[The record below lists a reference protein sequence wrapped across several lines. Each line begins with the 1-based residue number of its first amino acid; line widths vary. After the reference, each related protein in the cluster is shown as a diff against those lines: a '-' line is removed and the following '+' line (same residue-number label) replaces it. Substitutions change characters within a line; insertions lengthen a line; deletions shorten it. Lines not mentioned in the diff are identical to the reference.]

1 MGTNLGDSY
10 SCVGVM
16 RDDKVEI
23 IPNDLGQKITPS
35 FISFREH
42 PTRKWRLETLIGQ
55 AAKDEV
61 KILILLTTESLIFLF
76 SPSTMIMTLPMS
88 LA

>member
-1 MGTNLGDSY
+1 MGIDLGDSY
-10 SCVGVM
+10 SCVGVV

-23 IPNDLGQKITPS
+23 IPNDLGQRITPS

-61 KILILLTTESLIFLF
+61 KILGKC
-76 SPSTMIMTLPMS
+76 
-88 LA
+88 

>member
-1 MGTNLGDSY
+1 MEKAEAVGIDLGYSY
-10 SCVGVM
+10 SCVGVV

-42 PTRKWRLETLIGQ
+42 PTRKYRLETLIGQ
-55 AAKDEV
+55 AAKEEV
-61 KILILLTTESLIFLF
+61 KIFGKC
-76 SPSTMIMTLPMS
+76 
-88 LA
+88 

>member
-1 MGTNLGDSY
+1 MARKQAVGIDLGDSY
-10 SCVGVM
+10 SCVGVV

-55 AAKDEV
+55 AAKEEV
-61 KILILLTTESLIFLF
+61 KIFEKCYQLNL
-76 SPSTMIMTLPMS
+76 
-88 LA
+88 

>member
-1 MGTNLGDSY
+1 MEKAEAVGIDLGYSY
-10 SCVGVM
+10 SCVGVV

-42 PTRKWRLETLIGQ
+42 PTRKYRLETLIGQ

-61 KILILLTTESLIFLF
+61 KIFGKCYQLNLYYFI
-76 SPSTMIMTLPMS
+76 
-88 LA
+88 AVHQQ

>member
-1 MGTNLGDSY
+1 MGIDLGDSY
-10 SCVGVM
+10 SCVGVV

-42 PTRKWRLETLIGQ
+42 PTRKWHLETLIGQ

-61 KILILLTTESLIFLF
+61 KILRLLTTESLSFLF
-76 SPSTMIMTLPMS
+76 SSSTMIGTLPMFVT
-88 LA
+88 

>member
-1 MGTNLGDSY
+1 MGIDLGYSY
-10 SCVGVM
+10 FCVGVV

-23 IPNDLGQKITPS
+23 IPNDLGQRITPS

-61 KILILLTTESLIFLF
+61 KILGKC
-76 SPSTMIMTLPMS
+76 
-88 LA
+88 

>member
-1 MGTNLGDSY
+1 MGIDLGYSY
-10 SCVGVM
+10 FCVGVV

-23 IPNDLGQKITPS
+23 IPNDLGQRITPS

-61 KILILLTTESLIFLF
+61 KILRLLTTESLLFLF
-76 SPSTMIMTLPMS
+76 SPSTMIGTLPMS

>member
-1 MGTNLGDSY
+1 MGIDLGYSY
-10 SCVGVM
+10 SCVGVV

-23 IPNDLGQKITPS
+23 IPNDLGQRITPS

-42 PTRKWRLETLIGQ
+42 PTRKYRIETLIGQ

-61 KILILLTTESLIFLF
+61 KILRLLTTESLLFLC
-76 SPSTMIMTLPMS
+76 SSSNMIGTVPMFVT
-88 LA
+88 

>member
-1 MGTNLGDSY
+1 MEKAEVVGIDLGYSY
-10 SCVGVM
+10 SCVGVV

-23 IPNDLGQKITPS
+23 IPNDLGQRITPS

-42 PTRKWRLETLIGQ
+42 PTRKYRLETLIGQ

-61 KILILLTTESLIFLF
+61 KIFGKC
-76 SPSTMIMTLPMS
+76 
-88 LA
+88 

>member
-1 MGTNLGDSY
+1 MEKAEAVGIDLGYSY
-10 SCVGVM
+10 SCVGVV
-16 RDDKVEI
+16 RDGTVEI

-42 PTRKWRLETLIGQ
+42 PTRKYRLETLIGQ

-61 KILILLTTESLIFLF
+61 KIFGKC
-76 SPSTMIMTLPMS
+76 
-88 LA
+88 

>member
-1 MGTNLGDSY
+1 MGIDLGDSY
-10 SCVGVM
+10 SCVGVV

-61 KILILLTTESLIFLF
+61 KCYLENVNNGILIISL
-76 SPSTMIMTLPMS
+76 
-88 LA
+88 

>member
-1 MGTNLGDSY
+1 MEKAEVVGIDLGYSY
-10 SCVGVM
+10 SCVGVV
-16 RDDKVEI
+16 RDGKVEI

-42 PTRKWRLETLIGQ
+42 PTRKYRLETLIGQ

-61 KILILLTTESLIFLF
+61 KIFGKC
-76 SPSTMIMTLPMS
+76 
-88 LA
+88 

>member
-1 MGTNLGDSY
+1 MEKAEVVGIDLGYSY
-10 SCVGVM
+10 SCVGVV
-16 RDDKVEI
+16 RDGKVEI

-61 KILILLTTESLIFLF
+61 KILGKC
-76 SPSTMIMTLPMS
+76 
-88 LA
+88 

>member
-1 MGTNLGDSY
+1 MEKAEAVGIDLGYSY
-10 SCVGVM
+10 SCVGVV
-16 RDDKVEI
+16 RDGKVEI

-42 PTRKWRLETLIGQ
+42 PTRKYRLETLIGQ

-61 KILILLTTESLIFLF
+61 KIFGKCYQLNLYYFI
-76 SPSTMIMTLPMS
+76 
-88 LA
+88 AVHQQ